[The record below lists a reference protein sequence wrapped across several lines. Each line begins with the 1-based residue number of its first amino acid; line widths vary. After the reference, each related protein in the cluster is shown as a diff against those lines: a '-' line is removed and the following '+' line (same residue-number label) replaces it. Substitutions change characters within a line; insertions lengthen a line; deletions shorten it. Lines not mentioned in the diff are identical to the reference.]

1 MFGNFVIKGEK
12 YMSQIKGILKAE
24 VSENG
29 NVRVKV
35 ENLSIQDITA
45 VYSEVISRQ
54 LGVDLDT
61 FYDVMIEHLD
71 KTKATFDEEPV
82 YEDPNEM
89 GYDAFTGKPLEDDPI
104 EENGIFGCCYDLDG
118 KDVDFDEL
126 PDDVQRLLLAIA
138 EELNAD

>member
-1 MFGNFVIKGEK
+1 
-12 YMSQIKGILKAE
+12 MSQIKGILKAE

-35 ENLSIQDITA
+35 ENLSIQDITE

-54 LGVDLDT
+54 LGVDVDT

-89 GYDAFTGKPLEDDPI
+89 GYDAFTGEPLEDDPI

-118 KDVDFDEL
+118 EDVDFDEL

>member
-1 MFGNFVIKGEK
+1 
-12 YMSQIKGILKAE
+12 MSQIKGILKAE

-54 LGVDLDT
+54 LGVDVDT

-89 GYDAFTGKPLEDDPI
+89 GYDAFTGEPLEDDPI

-118 KDVDFDEL
+118 ENVDFNEL

>member
-1 MFGNFVIKGEK
+1 
-12 YMSQIKGILKAE
+12 MSQIKGILKAE

-54 LGVDLDT
+54 LGVDVDT

-89 GYDAFTGKPLEDDPI
+89 GYDAFTGEPLEDDLI
-104 EENGIFGCCYDLDG
+104 EENGIFGCCYDFDG